1 MNEKSLLAQLGPPSA
16 SWDEIPGRKLS
27 FRQRD
32 CLLTVTL
39 YPDVETR
46 EFRTLTYEVSS
57 DDHNTGNTSLCETRF
72 GIDPD
77 GNVDVATS
85 KPEP

>member
-1 MNEKSLLAQLGPPSA
+1 MDEKSLLAQLGPPSA

-57 DDHNTGNTSLCETRF
+57 DDHNTGKTSLCETRF

-77 GNVDVATS
+77 SNVDVANS

>member
-1 MNEKSLLAQLGPPSA
+1 MDEESLLAQLGPPSA

-27 FRQRD
+27 FRRRD

-46 EFRTLTYEVSS
+46 VFRTLTYEVSS
-57 DDHNTGNTSLCETRF
+57 DEHNTGNTSPCETRF
-72 GIDPD
+72 GITPD
-77 GNVDVATS
+77 SNLDVANGKS
-85 KPEP
+85 PD